1 MMQSHRA
8 CYQNSNT
15 YEPQSCTTRLTRP
28 HRSVHTADVKVCE
41 RMIDLE
47 DGERVI
53 IIGTVFKDMPLR
65 PSVLDEYRDEATLQG
80 KTRILNT

>member
-1 MMQSHRA
+1 
-8 CYQNSNT
+8 
-15 YEPQSCTTRLTRP
+15 
-28 HRSVHTADVKVCE
+28 
-41 RMIDLE
+41 MIDLE